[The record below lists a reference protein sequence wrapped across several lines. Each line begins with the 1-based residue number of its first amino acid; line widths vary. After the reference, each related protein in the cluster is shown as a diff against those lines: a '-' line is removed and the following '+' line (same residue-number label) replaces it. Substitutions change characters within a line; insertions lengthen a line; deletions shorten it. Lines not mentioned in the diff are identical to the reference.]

1 MRNLSERIGK
11 GICPECT
18 AGLDDLPYEDFN
30 RRPRWKASEGLEDP
44 WTDENPSPLLKIPGQ
59 ASSKQAIFRKD
70 PFHIFK
76 QTVGGHWVASGIVL
90 FLDLGYWSVAG
101 GSNQADILLQNA
113 YQDFNYFVKK
123 EWHGGYVANI
133 KNFTKALLHWPK
145 IKSYPYGRFKGSD
158 CMLMIRWL
166 ATLIQRG
173 RFLPEQNERQ
183 NVSLITNPLEPWH
196 VPFLQKV
203 LQGCIAAV
211 EFFRILHNRGVW
223 HHATRDS
230 QPLTKHCFEFVECYR
245 DIAQLCFSRGLRRY
259 MLEPSLH
266 YFHHYAVD
274 ITERIQQGDE
284 WILSPNQDNCECDE
298 DFVGRLSRLSR
309 CVHASTVT
317 LRTIERYK
325 VKAYFVFTN
334 QDWGAASRA
343 PSKKRLRTRR

>member
-1 MRNLSERIGK
+1 
-11 GICPECT
+11 
-18 AGLDDLPYEDFN
+18 
-30 RRPRWKASEGLEDP
+30 
-44 WTDENPSPLLKIPGQ
+44 
-59 ASSKQAIFRKD
+59 
-70 PFHIFK
+70 
-76 QTVGGHWVASGIVL
+76 
-90 FLDLGYWSVAG
+90 
-101 GSNQADILLQNA
+101 
-113 YQDFNYFVKK
+113 
-123 EWHGGYVANI
+123 
-133 KNFTKALLHWPK
+133 
-145 IKSYPYGRFKGSD
+145 
-158 CMLMIRWL
+158 MLMIRWL

-183 NVSLITNPLEPWH
+183 NVSLITNPSEPWH

-334 QDWGAASRA
+334 QDWGAASRT